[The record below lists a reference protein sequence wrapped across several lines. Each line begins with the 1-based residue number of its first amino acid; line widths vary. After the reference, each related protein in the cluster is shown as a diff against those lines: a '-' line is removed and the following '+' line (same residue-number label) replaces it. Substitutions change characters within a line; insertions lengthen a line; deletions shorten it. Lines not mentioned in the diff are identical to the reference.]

1 MLKSEVSIINDDVL
15 YYFDIL
21 IFLMLG
27 CSLYYYILFYSTC
40 WTKKVHTYTSTI
52 HELLLSLISAAIG
65 TYPLIIIEEF
75 DNSGGLRLLCEC
87 KGWNPEPELLWLD
100 SEGDVLISD
109 TTETHKDAKGFSVKH
124 RITVHNSE
132 TKYHCRV
139 KLRHH
144 MLQTDISV
152 SSKYMIYHAVE
163 NVFPSLQEI
172 SQVEKFQ
179 MPKIRQRRSSSWL
192 SNDLTR
198 KFNSYTFSSN
208 LFNQWAYIGL
218 L

>member
-1 MLKSEVSIINDDVL
+1 MSRLLI
-15 YYFDIL
+15 IL
-21 IFLMLG
+21 IFWSFWCLDVL
-27 CSLYYYILFYSTC
+27 CNKFTQKPEEKLFYSTL

-65 TYPLIIIEEF
+65 SYPLIIIEEF
-75 DNSGGLRLLCEC
+75 DHSGGLRLLCEC
-87 KGWNPEPELLWLD
+87 EGWNPEPELLWLD

-144 MLQTDISV
+144 MLQTEISV
-152 SSKYMIYHAVE
+152 SSKYIYYVVE
-163 NVFPSLQEI
+163 KVFPSLKEI

-179 MPKIRQRRSSSWL
+179 MPKIRQRRSWL
-192 SNDLTR
+192 SNNLTR
-198 KFNSYTFSSN
+198 KFHSYTFSSN
-208 LFNQWAYIGL
+208 LFNQWACIGL